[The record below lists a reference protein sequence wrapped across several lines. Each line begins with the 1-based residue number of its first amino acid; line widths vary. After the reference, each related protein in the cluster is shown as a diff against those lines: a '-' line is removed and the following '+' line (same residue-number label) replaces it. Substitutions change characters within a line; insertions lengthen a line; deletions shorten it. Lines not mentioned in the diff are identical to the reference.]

1 VNTTP
6 KRNRALSRLF
16 PGSPVFPET
25 TCRLNPSSKRG
36 RVLKRSIDIVLAAA
50 LLALASPLL
59 LLCALIVRLDS
70 AGPAFFHQTRM
81 GRNFRPFQM
90 LKLRTMRFG
99 GQGAA
104 ITLGLD
110 ARITRVGV
118 WLRRWKFDE
127 LPQLWNVLRGEMSLV
142 GPRPV
147 IPELAR
153 EFVSDY
159 EHLLKVRPGL
169 TDPASVRYC
178 REAEML
184 ALAPDPLQYFKS
196 VIIPEKLR
204 ISRRYLQNATVLS
217 DLRVILQTAVVVL
230 TPVQPLAPSPEFGR
244 LQPQACPPP
253 MSQD

>member
-1 VNTTP
+1 
-6 KRNRALSRLF
+6 
-16 PGSPVFPET
+16 
-25 TCRLNPSSKRG
+25 
-36 RVLKRSIDIVLAAA
+36 VLKRSIDIVLAAA

-59 LLCALIVRLDS
+59 LLCVLMVRLDS
-70 AGPAFFHQTRM
+70 AGPAFFRQGRM
-81 GRNFRPFQM
+81 GRNFRTFRM

-99 GQGAA
+99 EQGSS
-104 ITLGLD
+104 ITMGLD
-110 ARITRVGV
+110 TRITRVGI
-118 WLRRWKFDE
+118 WLRRWKLDE
-127 LPQLWNVLRGEMSLV
+127 LPQLWNVLCGEMSLV

-147 IPELAR
+147 IPELAW

-196 VIIPEKLR
+196 VIVPEKLR
-204 ISRRYLQNATVLS
+204 IARRYLQNANVLS
-217 DLRVILQTAVVVL
+217 DLRVILETAFAVL
-230 TPVQPLAPSPEFGR
+230 TPIRPLAPSPEFGM
-244 LQPQACPPP
+244 LQPQVCPPP